1 MSSGKAVM
9 MRQGVRVILSLL
21 LSAATGLSLSCAPH
35 DPLAPKVPPQH
46 MEEAKALKAPFG
58 EARNAPPEIVA
69 EGQRLFEGKGACFHC
84 HGEGGKGDGPAAAKL
99 YQHPAADFSNCKMHE
114 LRTDGELFWTMDHGV
129 PGTAMVDMVHS
140 GKLKEIE
147 AWKIVAYLRSLCTF
161 K

>member
-1 MSSGKAVM
+1 
-9 MRQGVRVILSLL
+9 MRHDIRLSLSLL
-21 LSAATGLSLSCAPH
+21 LFSLAGAALSCTPH
-35 DPLAPKVPPQH
+35 DPLAPKVPAH
-46 MEEAKALKAPFG
+46 KMDEAKALKAPFG
-58 EARNAPPEIVA
+58 EAKTASPEIVA
-69 EGQRLFEGKGACFHC
+69 EGKKLFDGKGACFHC

-99 YQHPAADFSNCKMHE
+99 YQQPAADFSNCKMHE

-147 AWKIVAYLRSLCTF
+147 AWKIVAYLRSLCAF

>member
-1 MSSGKAVM
+1 M
-9 MRQGVRVILSLL
+9 MRNSVHGALSLAAL
-21 LSAATGLSLSCAPH
+21 LAAGTLSSCLHH
-35 DPLAPKVPPQH
+35 DPLKPKVPADR

-58 EARNAPPEIVA
+58 EAKSASPEVVA
-69 EGQRLFEGKGACFHC
+69 EGKRLFEGKGACTHC
-84 HGEGGKGDGPAAAKL
+84 HGEGGKGDGPAGSKL
-99 YQHPAADFSNCKMHE
+99 YQHPPADFTNCKVHE

-147 AWKIVAYLRSLCTF
+147 AWKIVAYLRSLCAY